1 MEAQLA
7 SSEEKI
13 ETILKLKVTQLFI
26 KVHFGIDLS
35 RVARWNIL
43 AWTRQRSSPRK
54 LALMYINTQRQRDH
68 AGQNAKDTQKV
79 TPTEM
84 EPKWYF
90 WIYFIKDIFS

>member
-35 RVARWNIL
+35 RVAR
-43 AWTRQRSSPRK
+43 
-54 LALMYINTQRQRDH
+54 
-68 AGQNAKDTQKV
+68 
-79 TPTEM
+79 
-84 EPKWYF
+84 
-90 WIYFIKDIFS
+90 